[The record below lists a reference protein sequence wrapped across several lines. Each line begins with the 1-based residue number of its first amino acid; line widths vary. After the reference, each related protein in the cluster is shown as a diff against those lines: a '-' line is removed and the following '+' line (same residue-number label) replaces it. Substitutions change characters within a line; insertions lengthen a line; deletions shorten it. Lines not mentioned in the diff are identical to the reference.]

1 MADYIWILF
10 LIIPALI
17 IFPIGF
23 WIGKQSS
30 KPKIAGTLIIDKAG
44 ETERWSFMMDEDLG
58 EVEKEKF
65 VMLRIDLRE

>member
-1 MADYIWILF
+1 MAWYLIVAVTVIFF
-10 LIIPALI
+10 LVGL
-17 IFPIGF
+17 

-30 KPKIAGTLIIDKAG
+30 KPKIAGTLIIDKTG